1 MIILISVTM
10 GGNSKT
16 AKKKLKAAADVTKIS
31 TKLGKVIKQVFF
43 DTFEKTEGEKNMKP
57 CFF

>member
-31 TKLGKVIKQVFF
+31 TKLGKVIKLRWLGFQLY
-43 DTFEKTEGEKNMKP
+43 M
-57 CFF
+57 